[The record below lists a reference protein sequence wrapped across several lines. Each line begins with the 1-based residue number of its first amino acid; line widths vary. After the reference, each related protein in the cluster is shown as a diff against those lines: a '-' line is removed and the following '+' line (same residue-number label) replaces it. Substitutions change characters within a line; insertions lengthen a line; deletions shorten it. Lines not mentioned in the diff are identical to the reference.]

1 MESCIVQWQKGT
13 EKFAQWTSINFS
25 KVYNTHTINK
35 SNNLSTVLT
44 TSWYIIIAVDWDS
57 FKVRLENSISV
68 LLTLSNIIVHL
79 VN

>member
-1 MESCIVQWQKGT
+1 M
-13 EKFAQWTSINFS
+13 
-25 KVYNTHTINK
+25 
-35 SNNLSTVLT
+35 STVLT